1 MHLKNFHFVL
11 IILSFCIFNV
21 NSDINLK
28 NHKLSGSLNSHHEF
42 TDNSYNAKD
51 HNDNNS
57 NNSENDDNNN
67 ESNNNNNNN
76 NNNESFTSDSLP
88 KSTPEPT
95 EKSLPPPHIIFILAD
110 DLGFNDLSFR
120 GSSEIPTPNIDALA
134 FSGII
139 LNRYYVNPICTPSRS
154 ALMTGKYP
162 IHTGMQHTVLY
173 GAEPRGLP
181 LSEKLMPQYFNDLGY
196 SSHIAGKWHLGH
208 YKRVYTPLFRG
219 FRSHVG
225 FWTGHHDY
233 FDHTAVESN
242 HWGLDSRNGLDVAYD
257 LHGKYSTDV
266 VTDESLRVIDNH
278 NTSQPLFL
286 YVSHAAVHSGNPYNP
301 LAAPDTVVG
310 KMSHINEFNR
320 RKYAAMVSKLDD
332 SVGLIVQHL
341 QKKKM
346 LNNSIII
353 FSTDNG
359 GPAEG
364 FNLNH
369 ASNWP
374 LRGVK
379 NTLWEGGI
387 RGAGLIWSPR
397 LKKTGRVANQT
408 MHIVDWLPTLLTAIK
423 GEEALDN
430 ISTHLDG
437 ISVWDALSNDE
448 ISPRRS
454 TLHNI
459 DDIWG
464 SAALTRGDWKVVK
477 GTNYNGAWDG
487 WYGPAGNR
495 DPRSYDYKAIRY
507 SNSGRAL
514 SALNMLP
521 TIADIIRLRLQSNI
535 DCSVDM
541 SYLKQG
547 DSCKPLQNPCLFNIK
562 DDPCEKYNLA
572 QKYSNILNALIEELN
587 YYNSTAV
594 PPSNLPLDPRAN
606 PSRWN
611 YTWTNFGDYEEYE
624 NSFKFVG
631 DF

>member
-1 MHLKNFHFVL
+1 MFFKWPALLFVI
-11 IILSFCIFNV
+11 IILNFYFISV
-21 NSDINLK
+21 KSDINITTNK
-28 NHKLSGSLNSHHEF
+28 FSSLNSNYKYT

-51 HNDNNS
+51 
-57 NNSENDDNNN
+57 
-67 ESNNNNNNN
+67 NN
-76 NNNESFTSDSLP
+76 NNNESSDSSNNSNNNSSGGDNSDDSP
-88 KSTPEPT
+88 TKTVQEPT
-95 EKSLPPPHIIFILAD
+95 ENSLAPPHIIFILAD
-110 DLGFNDLSFR
+110 DLGFNDVGFR

-181 LSEKLMPQYFNDLGY
+181 LNEKLMPQYFNDLGY

-219 FRSHVG
+219 FRTHVG
-225 FWTGHHDY
+225 YWTGHHDY
-233 FDHTAVESN
+233 FDHTAVESQQ
-242 HWGLDSRNGLDVAYD
+242 WGLDLRDGLDVGYD
-257 LHGKYSTDV
+257 LHGKYTTDL
-266 VTDESLRVIDNH
+266 VTEESLRVIANH
-278 NTSQPLFL
+278 NASSPLFL

-301 LAAPDTVVG
+301 LPAPDEAVA
-310 KMSHINEFNR
+310 KLQHIGNYNR
-320 RKYAAMVSKLDD
+320 RKYAAMVTKLDD
-332 SVGLIVQHL
+332 SVGRIVQQL
-341 QKKKM
+341 QKQKM
-346 LNNSIII
+346 LNDSIII

-397 LKKTGRVANQT
+397 LKNTRRVADQT
-408 MHIVDWLPTLLTAIK
+408 IHIADWLPTLLTAIK
-423 GEEALDN
+423 GETYKDN
-430 ISTHLDG
+430 ISQQLDG
-437 ISVWDALSNDE
+437 LSIWQALSNDE
-448 ISPRRS
+448 TSPRRS

-464 SAALTRGDWKVVK
+464 SSALTEGDWKVVK
-477 GTNYNGAWDG
+477 GTNYKGAWDG

-495 DPRSYDYKAIRY
+495 DARSYDYKAVRSCY
-507 SNSGRAL
+507 AGRAL
-514 SALNMLP
+514 ATLNMLP
-521 TIADIIRLRLQSNI
+521 TPADITRMRSESNI
-535 DCSVDM
+535 DCTARRP
-541 SYLKQG
+541 YLKQG
-547 DSCKPLQNPCLFNIK
+547 TVCKPLVKPCLFNIR
-562 DDPCEKYNLA
+562 DDPCEIYNLA
-572 QKYSNILNALIEELN
+572 QKYPNILEALLEELDN
-587 YYNSTAV
+587 YNATAV

-611 YTWTNFGDYEEYE
+611 YTWTNFGDYEEYQK
-624 NSFKFVG
+624 SYMLIG

>member
-1 MHLKNFHFVL
+1 MQGRFT
-11 IILSFCIFNV
+11 IFR
-21 NSDINLK
+21 S
-28 NHKLSGSLNSHHEF
+28 
-42 TDNSYNAKD
+42 
-51 HNDNNS
+51 
-57 NNSENDDNNN
+57 
-67 ESNNNNNNN
+67 
-76 NNNESFTSDSLP
+76 
-88 KSTPEPT
+88 KSRTQT
-95 EKSLPPPHIIFILAD
+95 
-110 DLGFNDLSFR
+110 GFNDVGFR

-181 LSEKLMPQYFNDLGY
+181 LNEKLMPQYFNDLGY

-219 FRSHVG
+219 FRTHVG
-225 FWTGHHDY
+225 YWTGHHDY
-233 FDHTAVESN
+233 FDHTAVESQQ
-242 HWGLDSRNGLDVAYD
+242 WGLDLRDGLDVGYD
-257 LHGKYSTDV
+257 LHGKYTTDL
-266 VTDESLRVIDNH
+266 VTEESLRVIANH
-278 NTSQPLFL
+278 NASSPLFL

-301 LAAPDTVVG
+301 LPAPDEAVA
-310 KMSHINEFNR
+310 KLQHIGNYNR
-320 RKYAAMVSKLDD
+320 RKYAAMVTKLDD
-332 SVGLIVQHL
+332 SVGRIVQQL
-341 QKKKM
+341 QKQNM
-346 LNNSIII
+346 LNDSIII

-397 LKKTGRVANQT
+397 LKNTRRVADQT
-408 MHIVDWLPTLLTAIK
+408 IHIADWIPTLLTAIK
-423 GEEALDN
+423 GEKGVDN
-430 ISTHLDG
+430 ISQQLDG
-437 ISVWDALSNDE
+437 LSIWQALSNDE
-448 ISPRRS
+448 TSPRRS

-464 SAALTRGDWKVVK
+464 SAALTEGDWKVVK
-477 GTNYNGAWDG
+477 GTNYKGAWDG
-487 WYGPAGNR
+487 WYGPAGDR
-495 DPRSYDYKAIRY
+495 DARSYDYKAIRSCY
-507 SNSGRAL
+507 AGRAL
-514 SALNMLP
+514 ATLNMLP
-521 TIADIIRLRLQSNI
+521 TPADITRMRSESNI
-535 DCSVDM
+535 DCTARRP
-541 SYLKQG
+541 YLKQG
-547 DSCKPLQNPCLFNIK
+547 TVCKPLVKPCLFNIR
-562 DDPCEKYNLA
+562 DDPCEIYNLA
-572 QKYSNILNALIEELN
+572 QKYPNILKALLEELDN
-587 YYNSTAV
+587 FNATAV

-611 YTWTNFGDYEEYE
+611 YTWTNFGDYEEYQK
-624 NSFKFVG
+624 SYMVIG

>member
-1 MHLKNFHFVL
+1 MFFKWPALLFVI
-11 IILSFCIFNV
+11 IILNFYFISV
-21 NSDINLK
+21 KSDINITTNK
-28 NHKLSGSLNSHHEF
+28 FSSLNSNYKYT
-42 TDNSYNAKD
+42 TDNFYNAKD
-51 HNDNNS
+51 
-57 NNSENDDNNN
+57 
-67 ESNNNNNNN
+67 NN
-76 NNNESFTSDSLP
+76 NNNESSDSSNNNNSNNNSSGGDNSDDSP
-88 KSTPEPT
+88 TKTVQEPT
-95 EKSLPPPHIIFILAD
+95 KNSLAPPHIIFILAD
-110 DLGFNDLSFR
+110 DLGFNDVGFR

-181 LSEKLMPQYFNDLGY
+181 LNEKLMPQYFNDLGY

-219 FRSHVG
+219 FRTHVG
-225 FWTGHHDY
+225 YWTGHHDY
-233 FDHTAVESN
+233 FDHTAVESQQ
-242 HWGLDSRNGLDVAYD
+242 WGLDLRDGLDVGYD
-257 LHGKYSTDV
+257 LHGKYTTDL
-266 VTDESLRVIDNH
+266 VTEESLRVIANH
-278 NTSQPLFL
+278 NASSPLFL

-301 LAAPDTVVG
+301 LPAPDEAVA
-310 KMSHINEFNR
+310 KLQHIGNYNR
-320 RKYAAMVSKLDD
+320 RKYAAMVTKLDD
-332 SVGLIVQHL
+332 SVGRIVQQL
-341 QKKKM
+341 QKQKM
-346 LNNSIII
+346 LNDSIII

-397 LKKTGRVANQT
+397 LKNTRRVADQT
-408 MHIVDWLPTLLTAIK
+408 IHIADWLPTLLTAIK
-423 GEEALDN
+423 GETFKDN
-430 ISTHLDG
+430 ISQQLDG
-437 ISVWDALSNDE
+437 LSIWQALSNDE
-448 ISPRRS
+448 TSPRHS

-464 SAALTRGDWKVVK
+464 SSALTEGDWKVVK
-477 GTNYNGAWDG
+477 GTNYKGAWDG

-495 DPRSYDYKAIRY
+495 DARSYDYKAVRSCY
-507 SNSGRAL
+507 AGRAL
-514 SALNMLP
+514 ATLNMLP
-521 TIADIIRLRLQSNI
+521 TPADITRMRSESNI
-535 DCSVDM
+535 DCTARRP
-541 SYLKQG
+541 YLKQG
-547 DSCKPLQNPCLFNIK
+547 TVCKPLVKPCLFNIR
-562 DDPCEKYNLA
+562 DDPCEIYNLA
-572 QKYSNILNALIEELN
+572 QKYPNILEALLEELDN
-587 YYNSTAV
+587 YNATAV

-611 YTWTNFGDYEEYE
+611 YTWTNFGDYEEYQK
-624 NSFKFVG
+624 SYMLIG

>member
-1 MHLKNFHFVL
+1 MCIKCRPALLFT
-11 IILSFCIFNV
+11 IITLSFFVFYV
-21 NSDINLK
+21 NSDINLT
-28 NHKLSGSLNSHHEF
+28 NNKLSSLNSHHKY

-51 HNDNNS
+51 NNNASNDNNNDSSSS
-57 NNSENDDNNN
+57 NIGADNN
-67 ESNNNNNNN
+67 
-76 NNNESFTSDSLP
+76 DSP
-88 KSTPEPT
+88 STAPEPT
-95 EKSLPPPHIIFILAD
+95 QKSPPPPHIIFILAD

-120 GSSEIPTPNIDALA
+120 GSSQIPTPNIDALA

-181 LSEKLMPQYFNDLGY
+181 LNEKIMPQYFNDLGY

-219 FRSHVG
+219 FCTHVG
-225 FWTGHHDY
+225 YWTGHHDY
-233 FDHTAVESN
+233 FDHTAEESQQ
-242 HWGLDSRNGLDVAYD
+242 WGLDLRDGLEVGYD
-257 LHGKYSTDV
+257 LHGKYTTDL
-266 VTDESLRVIDNH
+266 VTEESVRVIANH
-278 NTSQPLFL
+278 NASSPLFL

-301 LAAPDTVVG
+301 LPAPDEAVA
-310 KMSHINEFNR
+310 KMQHITNYNR
-320 RKYAAMVSKLDD
+320 RKYAAMVTKLDE
-332 SVGLIVQHL
+332 SVGRIVQEL
-341 QKKKM
+341 QKQQM
-346 LNNSIII
+346 LNDSIII

-397 LKKTGRVANQT
+397 LNKTRRVADQT
-408 MHIVDWLPTLLTAIK
+408 MHIADWIPTLLTAIK
-423 GEEALDN
+423 GESAVDN
-430 ISTHLDG
+430 ISQHLDG
-437 ISVWDALSNDE
+437 LSIWQALSNDE

-464 SAALTRGDWKVVK
+464 SSALTRGDWKLVK
-477 GTNYNGAWDG
+477 GTNYKGAWDG
-487 WYGPAGNR
+487 WYGPAGDR
-495 DPRSYDYKAIRY
+495 DARSYDYKAVR
-507 SNSGRAL
+507 NCLAGRAL
-514 SALNMLP
+514 ATLNMLP
-521 TIADIIRLRLQSNI
+521 TTADITRMRTDSNV
-535 DCSVDM
+535 DCSM
-541 SYLKQG
+541 RMAYLKQG
-547 DSCKPLQNPCLFNIK
+547 NVCKPLMEPCLFNVK

-572 QKYSNILNALIEELN
+572 NKYPNILNALLEELG
-587 YYNSTAV
+587 YYNSTVV

-611 YTWTNFGDYEEYE
+611 YTWTNFGDYEEYRK
-624 NSFKFVG
+624 SYMVIG